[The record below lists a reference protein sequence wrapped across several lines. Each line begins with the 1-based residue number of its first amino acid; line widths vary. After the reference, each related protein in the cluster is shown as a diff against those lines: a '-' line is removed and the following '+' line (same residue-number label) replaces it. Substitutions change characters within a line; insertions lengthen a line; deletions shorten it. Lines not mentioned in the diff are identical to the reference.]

1 MNTLEKLEWAT
12 IVGATILLFGLAFM
26 AIPLLEELDSL
37 QYYGQDPDYTVNVN
51 SFQWCWVFTYPDGHE
66 SGELTI
72 GAGDVV
78 RLELESEDVI
88 HSFYVRELG
97 FKTDII
103 PGKTRIHLIKADV
116 PGEYWIQCAEFCGA
130 YHGGMRTRLVV
141 EA

>member
-51 SFQWCWVFTYPDGHE
+51 SFQWGWVFTYPDGHE

-78 RLELESEDVI
+78 RLEL
-88 HSFYVRELG
+88 
-97 FKTDII
+97 
-103 PGKTRIHLIKADV
+103 
-116 PGEYWIQCAEFCGA
+116 
-130 YHGGMRTRLVV
+130 
-141 EA
+141 